1 MFLLVNKPS
10 GPTSHDIIS
19 QLRKITGQKRIGHAG
34 TLDPFASG
42 LLLCAI
48 GRESTKQLG
57 NFLKLDKTYLATLKL
72 GATSD
77 TYDRTG
83 NIIFS
88 PPYQGGVASPAGSL
102 RGEPRGYPHLT
113 KKIISSALQKF
124 LGAQL
129 QTPPIFSAKKIHGQ
143 TAYKLARQGK
153 IINLNPNQIIIYD
166 IKLKELKITCPQR
179 QQADLRG
186 GRENLKLKIEVHCTS
201 GTYIRSLAHDLGQAL
216 GCGAYLEKLK
226 RLAIGPFSLTEA
238 VSLDQLNTNNWRQFL
253 QPLKPSLPAKTRV
266 LVFGTFDCLHPGHLN
281 FLRQAKKLGDELHV
295 VIARDKNVKNIKQ
308 ALPTNHELR
317 RLQAVRETNIPT
329 TVMLG
334 QLDFDHRFRVL
345 GKIRPDII
353 ALGYDQKIAVGTLK
367 TKIKHYHLA
376 TKIVRL
382 KAYHPEIYK
391 SSFLKKTRPLAKSPI
406 V

>member
-1 MFLLVNKPS
+1 MFLLINKPS

-34 TLDPFASG
+34 TLDPFAEG
-42 LLLCAI
+42 LLICAL

-88 PPYQGGVASPAGSL
+88 PPCQGGVRPAKG
-102 RGEPRGYPHLT
+102 GRGYRRFT
-113 KKIISSALQKF
+113 KKIISSTLQKF
-124 LGAQL
+124 LGMQL
-129 QTPPIFSAKKIHGQ
+129 QTPPIFSAKKISGQ

-153 IINLNPNQIIIYD
+153 TVTLKPNQVTIYD
-166 IKLKELKITCPQR
+166 IRLKKLEIQ
-179 QQADLRG
+179 
-186 GRENLKLKIEVHCTS
+186 NSKLEIEVRCSS

-216 GCGAYLEKLK
+216 GCGAYLEELK
-226 RLAIGPFSLTEA
+226 RLAIGPFSLAEA
-238 VSLDQLNTNNWRQFL
+238 VSLDQLNMDNWQQFL

-266 LVFGTFDCLHPGHLN
+266 LVFGTFDCLHSGHLN

-317 RLQAVRETNIPT
+317 RLQAVRETNLPT
-329 TVMLG
+329 TAMLG

-353 ALGYDQKIAVGTLK
+353 ALGYDQKLAVDTLEA
-367 TKIKHYHLA
+367 KIKHYHLA

-391 SSFLKKTRPLAKSPI
+391 SSLLNKTRPLAKSPI

>member
-1 MFLLVNKPS
+1 MFLLINKPS

-88 PPYQGGVASPAGSL
+88 PPYQGEVASPVGSL
-102 RGEPRGYPHLT
+102 RDKPKGYPHLT

-124 LGAQL
+124 TGEQS

-153 IINLNPNQIIIYD
+153 TVTLKPNQVTIYD
-166 IKLKELKITCPQR
+166 IRLKKLEIQ
-179 QQADLRG
+179 
-186 GRENLKLKIEVHCTS
+186 NSKLEIEVRCSS

-216 GCGAYLEKLK
+216 GCGAYLEELK
-226 RLAIGPFSLTEA
+226 RLAIGPFSLAEA
-238 VSLDQLNTNNWRQFL
+238 VSLDQLNMDNWQQFL

-266 LVFGTFDCLHPGHLN
+266 LVFGTFDCLHSGHLN

-317 RLQAVRETNIPT
+317 RLQAVRETNLPT
-329 TVMLG
+329 TAMLG

-353 ALGYDQKIAVGTLK
+353 ALGYDQKLAVDTLEA
-367 TKIKHYHLA
+367 KIKHYHLA

-391 SSFLKKTRPLAKSPI
+391 SSLLNKTRPLAKSPI